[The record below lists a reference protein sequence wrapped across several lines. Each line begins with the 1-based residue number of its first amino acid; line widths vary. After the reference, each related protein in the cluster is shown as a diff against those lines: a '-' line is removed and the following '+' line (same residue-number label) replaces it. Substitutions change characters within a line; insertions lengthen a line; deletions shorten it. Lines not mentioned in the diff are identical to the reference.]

1 MVMAKGLKACY
12 GNPVI
17 KMVKVKYG
25 EPYRTSFG
33 KSEDKINAKTLGD
46 LMKKVGDKYKDR
58 EHAGTIEKYS
68 LILLNN
74 SNFIGIDK
82 KDYKLKPKDEVL
94 IMQML
99 SGG

>member
-1 MVMAKGLKACY
+1 MERFKSMY
-12 GNPVI
+12 GNIVI

-33 KSEDKINAKTLGD
+33 RSEEKIKAKTLGD
-46 LMKKVGDKYKDR
+46 LLEKIETKYQDKEYVN
-58 EHAGTIEKYS
+58 TIEKYS

-74 SNFIGIDK
+74 TTFLSLNK
-82 KDYKLKPKDEVL
+82 LEYKLKPKDEVL